1 MRMAADD
8 SAVACGARIEGEFV
22 DVVKDEK
29 LDRADS
35 DDGGLRKAARPDAA
49 IVVAPNGDDLGDG
62 AQGVNDFRFADISRV
77 DNQIDAR
84 KRAEY
89 FRPDEAV
96 RVGDDSYDFCFFLR
110 RMRSHLDNHL
120 CAWGIH
126 YLKRARNET
135 RRSVMAGVVDA
146 DTHIAESA
154 NMWEMIEGEM
164 YPRRPVV
171 VSVPEDTLYGRRNA
185 FWLIDGNI
193 FPRPAGKGSFRLI
206 TPSASR
212 HESSRGD
219 IHIGSRELTN
229 PQARLADMDKLG
241 VELQVIYPTLF
252 LVYLTDDPA
261 LDVALCRA
269 YNRYLAEACG
279 KANGRLRWVMIPP
292 LRSIEESVKEISWA
306 KDHGAVGVFFRG
318 LEGDK
323 TLDNPYFYPVY
334 QTANDLDL
342 PICVHTAIGNTT
354 LLNLI
359 DVERNHSFLAS
370 RVLPLVAF
378 RDIVANKIPELFP
391 RLRFGFIEAS
401 AGWIPFLFHILKRL
415 LRDRWK
421 YGSSADLF
429 RDYRLFVACEADED
443 VAYLARYTGEDHL
456 IIGSDYGHNDPSAE
470 HSLVA
475 TMRSRADI
483 PAGLTEKILCD
494 NARRLY
500 AL

>member
-1 MRMAADD
+1 M
-8 SAVACGARIEGEFV
+8 
-22 DVVKDEK
+22 
-29 LDRADS
+29 
-35 DDGGLRKAARPDAA
+35 
-49 IVVAPNGDDLGDG
+49 N
-62 AQGVNDFRFADISRV
+62 
-77 DNQIDAR
+77 
-84 KRAEY
+84 
-89 FRPDEAV
+89 
-96 RVGDDSYDFCFFLR
+96 
-110 RMRSHLDNHL
+110 
-120 CAWGIH
+120 
-126 YLKRARNET
+126 
-135 RRSVMAGVVDA
+135 GVVDA
-146 DTHIAESA
+146 DTHIAES
-154 NMWEMIEGEM
+154 NHMWESIDREM

-171 VSVPEDTLYGRRNA
+171 VSVPDDTLYGPRNA

-193 FPRPAGKGSFRLI
+193 FPRPNGRASFRLI
-206 TPSASR
+206 TPSASK
-212 HESSRGD
+212 HESVRGD
-219 IHIGSRELTN
+219 IHIACRELTD
-229 PQARLADMDKLG
+229 PQARLKDMDKLG

-269 YNRYLAEACG
+269 YNRYLAEACA

-292 LRSIEESVKEISWA
+292 LRSIEESVKEIRWA

-323 TLDNPYFYPVY
+323 TLDNPYFFPVY

-354 LLNLI
+354 LLDLI

-401 AGWIPFLFHILKRL
+401 AGWIPFLVHILKRL
-415 LRDRWK
+415 LRDRWQ
-421 YGSSADLF
+421 YGSSVDLF

-443 VAYLARYTGEDHL
+443 VAYIARYTGAENL

-470 HSLVA
+470 RQLVA
-475 TMRSRADI
+475 TMRAREDI
-483 PAGLTEKILCD
+483 PGPLTEKILCA
-494 NARRLY
+494 NPRRLY
-500 AL
+500 GI